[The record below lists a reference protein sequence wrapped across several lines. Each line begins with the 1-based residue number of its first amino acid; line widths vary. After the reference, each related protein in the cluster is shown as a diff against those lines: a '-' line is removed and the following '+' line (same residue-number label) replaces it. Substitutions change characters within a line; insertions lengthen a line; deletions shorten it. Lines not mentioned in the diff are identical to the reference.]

1 MKKLII
7 YLFVSTGILSIFG
20 SCKKEVYP
28 DELQFLVVDSFSRK
42 PISNATINLY
52 KVWQHPTKMG
62 NNAQDGDWFPE
73 YGRKHMSENQTG
85 HTDENGLA
93 KFDQAHKKYLYVIP
107 GVAAEGYQMPILDTL
122 KKFNKKAA
130 NKPYTFALI
139 PMIKTSFIIKSFSP
153 GFETDSVVFSSCDQ
167 KIVAY
172 GKNINKRLDVY
183 TSTYDYNYS
192 IVWYNATIYRKGKTN
207 VICSSVKSYLN
218 RLNEHEVNVDL

>member
-1 MKKLII
+1 
-7 YLFVSTGILSIFG
+7 VSTAILSIFG

-85 HTDENGLA
+85 HTDENGFA

-107 GVAAEGYQMPILDTL
+107 GVVAEGYQMPVLDTL
-122 KKFNKKAA
+122 KKLSKKEA
-130 NKPYTFALI
+130 NKSYTIALV
-139 PMIKTSFIIKSFSP
+139 PMIKTSFILKSHVP
-153 GFETDSVVFSSCDQ
+153 GNESDSVVFSSCD
-167 KIVAY
+167 KLKVVF
-172 GKNINKRLDVY
+172 GKNINARLDVY
-183 TSTYDYNYS
+183 TSSYEDNFS
-192 IVWYNATIYRKGKTN
+192 NVWYTASVYRKGEKN
-207 VICSSVKSYLN
+207 VLCGSVKSYLN
-218 RLNEHEVNVDL
+218 RVNEHEINVDL